1 MLPDSGTSPEI
12 VKAGIIL
19 SMSSREKD
27 PTESATLPP
36 LRVRW
41 LRTIEYREAWEL
53 QKSLSIKRLEDEI
66 PDTLLLLEHP
76 PTFTLG
82 RNAKPSDILVD
93 ADTLTREGIEVVQS
107 DRGGD
112 VTYHGP
118 GQLVGYPIVN
128 LQRPPH
134 SPNLHAYFRL
144 LEETLIGSLARFE
157 VEAERFKGYT
167 GVWVGMKTQPFAPE
181 KIAAMGIRVSRWVTQ
196 HGFALN
202 VCPNMRHFG
211 MIIPCDIRDY
221 GVTSLQ
227 NVIARKVTVEEVLPV
242 VIGEFSRVFGMEVEA

>member
-1 MLPDSGTSPEI
+1 MFST
-12 VKAGIIL
+12 
-19 SMSSREKD
+19 EKD
-27 PTESATLPP
+27 PTESAPLPL

-41 LRTIEYREAWEL
+41 LGTMEYREAWEL
-53 QKSLSIKRLEDEI
+53 QKSLAAKRLQDEI

-93 ADTLTREGIEVVQS
+93 AETLSREGIEVVQS

-128 LQRPPH
+128 LQRSPH
-134 SPNLHAYFRL
+134 SPNLHTYFRL
-144 LEETLIGSLARFE
+144 LEETLICSLAHFG
-157 VEAERFKGYT
+157 VEGNRFKGYT
-167 GVWVGMKTQPFAPE
+167 GVWVGMNTQPFAPE

-202 VCPNMRHFG
+202 VSPNLSHFE
-211 MIIPCDIRDY
+211 MIIPCDIREY

-227 NVIARKVTVEEVLPV
+227 KVTSREIAVESVMPV
-242 VIGEFSRVFGMEVEA
+242 VIEEFSRVFGMEVES

>member
-1 MLPDSGTSPEI
+1 MKEDRTSLDKP
-12 VKAGIIL
+12 VC
-19 SMSSREKD
+19 
-27 PTESATLPP
+27 
-36 LRVRW
+36 RVQW
-41 LRTIEYREAWEL
+41 LGRVDYREAWEL
-53 QKSLSIKRLEDEI
+53 QKSLAAQRLADEI

-93 ADTLTREGIEVVQS
+93 ETTLEQAGIAVVQS

-128 LQRPPH
+128 LQRSPH
-134 SPNLHAYFRL
+134 EPNLHRYFRQ
-144 LEETLIGSLARFE
+144 LEETLIRTLARFE
-157 VEAERFKGYT
+157 IVGGRFEGYT
-167 GVWVGMKTQPFAPE
+167 GVWTGMETEPYAPE

-202 VCPNMRHFG
+202 VSPNLAHFG
-211 MIIPCDIRDY
+211 MIIPCDIREY
-221 GVTSLQ
+221 GVTSM
-227 NVIARKVTVEEVLPV
+227 RKILGREITVSEVRSV
-242 VIGEFSRVFGMEVEA
+242 VIEEFGQVFGLRTEE